1 MAVSWAILGIDRI
14 RGFEL
19 AGDSLLTEVGVF
31 KVEDDGEIEA
41 GDGKVAHHL
50 DEVGFVELGDD
61 LRVDDDQ
68 SIDQQV
74 WDEGVDLNFVVE
86 YGKASLLF
94 NAVASFS

>member
-1 MAVSWAILGIDRI
+1 MGIDRI
-14 RGFEL
+14 RGCEL
-19 AGDSLLTEVGVF
+19 AGDSLLAEVGVF

-74 WDEGVDLNFVVE
+74 WDEGVDLNFVTSTPND
-86 YGKASLLF
+86 ALMFAMLSPL
-94 NAVASFS
+94 